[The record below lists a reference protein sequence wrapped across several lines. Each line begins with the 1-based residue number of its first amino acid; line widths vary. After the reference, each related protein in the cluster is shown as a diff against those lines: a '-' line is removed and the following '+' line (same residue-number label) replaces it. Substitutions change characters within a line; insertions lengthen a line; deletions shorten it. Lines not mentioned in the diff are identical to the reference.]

1 MRKLYLTCG
10 ILAPI
15 AYVVTVIYGAAITPG
30 YSHVAH
36 AISSLVEAGAPLRWK
51 IDPGFILYNCLLLA
65 FAAGLLREVTAAR
78 RPGTLVGAALA
89 LTVVP
94 ILSLLMYFFP
104 QDPIGSA
111 PTTAGTVHL
120 ILALG
125 TAVLT
130 ILTMLL
136 TGAGA
141 RRYLPLQ
148 HLRRFAVW
156 NALFVFITGG
166 MSTAGMALKSPY
178 FGIFER
184 MTIGGFELWVLV
196 LALSLLTGYAPA
208 AYHEVKS

>member
-1 MRKLYLTCG
+1 MRKLTLACG
-10 ILAPI
+10 ILAPLV
-15 AYVVTVIYGAAITPG
+15 YVTTVIYGGAITPG
-30 YSHVAH
+30 YSHIAH

-51 IDPGFILYNCLLLA
+51 IDPGFIVYNVLLLA
-65 FAAGLLREVTAAR
+65 FALGLLREFAAAR

-104 QDPIGSA
+104 QDPIGST
-111 PTTAGTVHL
+111 PTVAGGVH
-120 ILALG
+120 IALALG

-130 ILTMLL
+130 IVTMLL

-141 RRYLPLQ
+141 RRYPPLQ
-148 HLRRFAVW
+148 HLRRFAVA
-156 NALFVFITGG
+156 NAAFVFVTGG
-166 MSTAGMALKSPY
+166 MSTAGMVMQSPI

-196 LALSLLTGYAPA
+196 LALSLSVSPKTRP
-208 AYHEVKS
+208 VSI